1 MEGMTVMDR
10 FAGLD
15 VSLATTTICVV
26 DDKGDVVFEGSV
38 ATDVEVVAAALASY
52 APGRVG
58 LEAGP
63 MSEWLHSGLAGC
75 GLEAVLM
82 ETRRVRAALKASLVK
97 TDRRDARG
105 IAQLLRMG
113 WFRPVHA
120 KTVSARER
128 RVLLGARETL
138 VRRTRDLDNSV
149 RGLLRGFGLRPP
161 RLLRERWSDA
171 VRQLIAAHPVLL
183 AALDPLLVARD
194 RLGDELAR
202 LDKLVR
208 DQVRH
213 DEVCRRLMTVPGVG
227 AIVAL
232 SYVTA
237 IDDPT
242 RFAKSKAVGPALGL
256 TPCRYQ
262 SGETDRPGAIT
273 KAGDVRARVALFE
286 AAHVMMT
293 RVAAWNPL
301 KAWAMR
307 VAARRGAKR
316 AKVALARRLAV
327 ILHRMWV
334 DGTDFQ
340 MQPA

>member
-1 MEGMTVMDR
+1 MTMMEH

-15 VSLATTTICVV
+15 VSLETTTICVI
-26 DDKGDVVFEGSV
+26 DDQGGVVFEGSV
-38 ATDVEVVAAALASY
+38 ATDSDAIAAALAPY
-52 APGRVG
+52 APGCVG

-63 MSEWLHSGLAGC
+63 MSEWLHTGLTHH
-75 GLEAVLM
+75 GLETVLM
-82 ETRRVRAALKASLVK
+82 ETRQVRAALKASQVK

-113 WFRPVHA
+113 WFRPVHV
-120 KTVSARER
+120 KTACARER
-128 RVLLGARETL
+128 RVLLGARDTL

-171 VRQLIAAHPVLL
+171 VRQLIAAHPMLMAAIDPIL
-183 AALDPLLVARD
+183 AARD
-194 RLGDELAR
+194 KLAEELAR

-208 DQVRH
+208 DQAR
-213 DEVCRRLMTVPGVG
+213 DDAVCRRLMTVPGVG

-232 SYVTA
+232 SYVA
-237 IDDPT
+237 AVDDPA
-242 RFAKSKAVGPALGL
+242 RFAKSRAVGPALGL
-256 TPCRYQ
+256 TPSRYQ

-273 KAGDVRARVALFE
+273 KAGDARARVALFE

-293 RVAAWNPL
+293 RVIRWFPL

-340 MQPA
+340 AQPA

>member
-1 MEGMTVMDR
+1 MTMTEH

-15 VSLATTTICVV
+15 VSLETTAICVV
-26 DDKGDVVFEGSV
+26 DDQGRVVFEGSV
-38 ATDVEVVAAALASY
+38 ATDPDMIAAAI
-52 APGRVG
+52 APHALRLVG

-63 MSEWLHSGLAGC
+63 MSEWLHTGLAQH
-75 GLEAVLM
+75 GLETVLM
-82 ETRRVRAALKASLVK
+82 ETRQVRAALKASQVK

-105 IAQLLRMG
+105 IAHLLRMG
-113 WFRPVHA
+113 WFRPVHV

-128 RVLLGARETL
+128 RVLLGARDTL

-149 RGLLRGFGLRPP
+149 RGLLRGFGLRPL
-161 RLLRERWSDA
+161 RLLRGRWSDV
-171 VRQLIAAHPVLL
+171 VRQLIAAHPMLTT
-183 AALDPLLVARD
+183 AIEPILVARD
-194 RLGDELAR
+194 SLADELAR
-202 LDKLVR
+202 LDRLVR
-208 DQVRH
+208 DQAR
-213 DEVCRRLMTVPGVG
+213 DDAVCRRLMTVPGVG

-232 SYVTA
+232 SYVVA
-237 IDDPT
+237 VDDPT
-242 RFAKSKAVGPALGL
+242 RFATSRAVGPVLGL
-256 TPCRYQ
+256 TPSRYQ
-262 SGETDRPGAIT
+262 SGATDRPGAIT
-273 KAGDVRARVALFE
+273 KAGDARARVALFE

-293 RVAAWNPL
+293 RVAGWFPL

-340 MQPA
+340 AQPA

>member
-1 MEGMTVMDR
+1 MTVMER

-15 VSLATTTICVV
+15 VSLSTTSICVV
-26 DDKGDVVFEGSV
+26 DGQGHIVFEGV
-38 ATDVEVVAAALASY
+38 AATDAEAIGAALAPHLP
-52 APGRVG
+52 ALVG

-63 MSEWLHSGLAGC
+63 MSEWLHAGLSRQ

-82 ETRRVRAALKASLVK
+82 ETRHVHAALKASRVK

-113 WFRPVHA
+113 WFRPVHV
-120 KTVSARER
+120 KTASARER
-128 RVLLGARETL
+128 RVLLSARDTL
-138 VRRTRDLDNSV
+138 VRRLRDLDNSV

-161 RLLRERWSDA
+161 RLLRDRWSGT
-171 VRQLIAAHPVLL
+171 VRQLITAHPMLM
-183 AALDPLLVARD
+183 AAIDPILIARD
-194 RLGDELAR
+194 RLSEELAR

-208 DQVRH
+208 DQAR
-213 DEVCRRLMTVPGVG
+213 DDAVCRRLMTVPGVG
-227 AIVAL
+227 AVVAL
-232 SYVTA
+232 SYVAA

-256 TPCRYQ
+256 TPSRYQ
-262 SGETDRPGAIT
+262 SGESDRPGAIT
-273 KAGDVRARVALFE
+273 KAGDARARVALFE

-293 RVAAWNPL
+293 RVARWFPL

-334 DGTDFQ
+334 DGADFQ
-340 MQPA
+340 AQPA